1 MKLDEDLGPDREEE
15 FQTDDEENQAQRVC
29 KEDFQD
35 DDTDSQSDHPSR
47 NHSGNDNDTNAIL
60 WPQSYRRS
68 IDMLTSFTPPSLSFL
83 KGTSSTHISS
93 SLTTV
98 YKRPHQSSEH
108 DYSLNQS
115 LISLPS
121 VDEKDRPPS
130 EKFQAQTPKSSCT
143 KFSVSELP
151 LKEECSFIQAIVNG
165 INVLCG
171 IGILTVPYAI
181 HQGGWSSLILL
192 FLISVVSAYTGIL
205 LKRCLESSPGLKTYP
220 DIGQAAFGVY
230 GRLAIAI
237 ALYVDLY
244 ASCVE
249 YIIMMSDNL
258 ASLFP
263 HAEAYISGFHL
274 SSHQI
279 FAVASTLIV
288 LPTVWLRNLGL
299 LAYLSVG
306 GVVASILVVLC
317 LLWVGTVD
325 EVGFHATGTAINL
338 VNLPFTIGIFGF
350 CYSGHSVFPNI
361 YSSMK
366 EPSKFPAVIIASF
379 VFCFSIYAGTAVSG
393 FMMFGDSI
401 KSQFTLNMPTKFM
414 ATKIAVWTTV
424 VNPMT
429 KYALTIMPVSLCL
442 EELLPSSKRTSYSIA
457 IVIRTVLTLSTLVVA
472 LTIPFF
478 GFVMALMGSLLA
490 MLMALIFPCASYLR
504 LLNGRLSKLEIGA
517 CWFTIVL
524 GIFCSIIGTYSAIGE
539 LANERG

>member
-60 WPQSYRRS
+60 WPQSY
-68 IDMLTSFTPPSLSFL
+68 
-83 KGTSSTHISS
+83 
-93 SLTTV
+93 
-98 YKRPHQSSEH
+98 
-108 DYSLNQS
+108 
-115 LISLPS
+115 
-121 VDEKDRPPS
+121 
-130 EKFQAQTPKSSCT
+130 
-143 KFSVSELP
+143 SELP

-504 LLNGRLSKLEIGA
+504 LLNGRLSKLELPPHFYVSKSYVPGIHSLHRILVPPTTMTEPFKFKLLLTIRFITVILFLA
-517 CWFTIVL
+517 QLRFTGQFQPQLQPLALPLETREVSYDSVPRPPSKL
-524 GIFCSIIGTYSAIGE
+524 PFRHNVSLTVSLMAGTPPQ
-539 LANERG
+539 NVTM